1 MDGRQ
6 PFPNPVNFRTARSPA
21 RIEGKLGDHLLQT
34 DFPFLIRW
42 LLPRFADC
50 ASNWIYDPQNILA
63 FLEYYPVSG
72 WHISLT

>member
-1 MDGRQ
+1 VLPGH
-6 PFPNPVNFRTARSPA
+6 PFGVDAKHRNSFPQA
-21 RIEGKLGDHLLQT
+21 

-42 LLPRFADC
+42 LLLPRFADC
-50 ASNWIYDPQNILA
+50 ASNWIYDPQNIAA